1 MKILAI
7 MGSPRGRGSGS
18 KIVKMVE
25 ERMKARGDVEFE
37 YLFLKEADLKP
48 CIGCFNCVAKGEDKC
63 PLKDSRADIEK
74 KMLEADGIILSS
86 PGYVQ
91 NVSWL
96 MKNFMDRFAYTNHRL
111 RFFRQKVLLV
121 ANSGGAGLD
130 ETLAAMRIALGGA
143 RVVHELGVGT
153 PPWPQT
159 IGAVAKK
166 EKAINAAAE
175 KFYRACL
182 DTSLSSPTFN
192 EYMRFLIQQRVGVEC
207 KEWLPAD
214 FEFYNGKAYFYET
227 RLNPAMAAAAR
238 TLVSFLMGMM
248 KDMGPGQVKW
258 PLDLKKETVAPQIKN

>member
-1 MKILAI
+1 MRILAI
-7 MGSPRGRGSGS
+7 MGSPRGRGAGY

-25 ERMKARGDVEFE
+25 ERMKARGGVEFE
-37 YLFLKEADLKP
+37 YLFLKETDLKL
-48 CIGCFNCVAKGEDKC
+48 CIGCFNCVTKGEDKC
-63 PLKDSRADIEK
+63 PLKDARADIERRI
-74 KMLEADGIILSS
+74 LEADGIILSS

-166 EKAINAAAE
+166 EKAINVAAE

-182 DTSLSSPTFN
+182 DTSLPSPSFN
-192 EYMRFLIQQRVGVEC
+192 EYMRFLIQRNVAFGC

-214 FEFYNGKAYFYET
+214 FEFYSGKDYFYET
-227 RLNPAMAAAAR
+227 KVNPVMGAAAR
-238 TLVSFLMGMM
+238 TLVGFLMEMM
-248 KDMGPGQVKW
+248 KNMGPGNVKW
-258 PLDLKKETVAPQIKN
+258 PMEIKKELSPEIRN